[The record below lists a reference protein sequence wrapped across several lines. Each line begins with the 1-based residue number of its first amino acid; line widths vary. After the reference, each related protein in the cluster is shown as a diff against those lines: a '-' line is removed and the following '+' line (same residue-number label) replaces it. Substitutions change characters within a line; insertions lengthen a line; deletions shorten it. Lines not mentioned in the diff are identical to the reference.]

1 VIGVVGGSGGVGAST
16 FAAGL
21 ARLAAHAE
29 SVSRAVLVEI
39 DPTSGGIDVL
49 LGVEGVAGPR
59 WSGLRL
65 AGGRLEA
72 AALAEGLPTWSSVAF
87 VAADVTPSADSV
99 AQLLPVARRVGPV
112 VVDLPRWPAP
122 ARSAALTRCDLV
134 VLITGC
140 DVASIAGA
148 RSVAAGLG
156 TGLRIALIVRGD
168 AEAHFSLAR
177 ALGKAALSQS
187 PKSRIK
193 YAKDVRNEALACLK
207 IEPKHAGCL
216 HVMGMWNAEVMRLNG
231 FTKMLAKNFLGGQI
245 FDSANWAE
253 AKRYME
259 ESVANEPDRIVHH
272 IDLAG
277 VYRDTGD
284 KEKARAQWQAVM
296 KLPNRDFN
304 DRHYKAEADAGLSG
318 R

>member
-1 VIGVVGGSGGVGAST
+1 MDEPVAPVIGVVGGSGGVGAST

-99 AQLLPVARRVGPV
+99 AQLLLVAQRVGPV
-112 VVDLPRWPAP
+112 VVDLPRWAAP

-134 VLITGC
+134 VLITAC

-156 TGLRIALIVRGD
+156 TGLRIALIVRGGAAPLEVASLVGAPLVGRIPGDLRRLSPDPVTWPVPLRRVAVGVLD
-168 AEAHFSLAR
+168 AW
-177 ALGKAALSQS
+177 
-187 PKSRIK
+187 
-193 YAKDVRNEALACLK
+193 
-207 IEPKHAGCL
+207 AG
-216 HVMGMWNAEVMRLNG
+216 
-231 FTKMLAKNFLGGQI
+231 
-245 FDSANWAE
+245 
-253 AKRYME
+253 
-259 ESVANEPDRIVHH
+259 
-272 IDLAG
+272 
-277 VYRDTGD
+277 
-284 KEKARAQWQAVM
+284 
-296 KLPNRDFN
+296 
-304 DRHYKAEADAGLSG
+304 
-318 R
+318 

>member
-1 VIGVVGGSGGVGAST
+1 MDEPVAPVIGVVGGSGGVGAST

-49 LGVEGVAGPR
+49 LGVEGVVGPR

-72 AALAEGLPTWSSVAF
+72 AALAEGLPTWSSVSF

-112 VVDLPRWPAP
+112 VVDLPRWAAP

-156 TGLRIALIVRGD
+156 TGLRIALIVRGGAAPLEVASLVGAPLVGRIPGDLRRLSPDPVTWPVPLRRVAVGVLD
-168 AEAHFSLAR
+168 AW
-177 ALGKAALSQS
+177 
-187 PKSRIK
+187 
-193 YAKDVRNEALACLK
+193 
-207 IEPKHAGCL
+207 AG
-216 HVMGMWNAEVMRLNG
+216 
-231 FTKMLAKNFLGGQI
+231 
-245 FDSANWAE
+245 
-253 AKRYME
+253 
-259 ESVANEPDRIVHH
+259 
-272 IDLAG
+272 
-277 VYRDTGD
+277 
-284 KEKARAQWQAVM
+284 
-296 KLPNRDFN
+296 
-304 DRHYKAEADAGLSG
+304 
-318 R
+318 